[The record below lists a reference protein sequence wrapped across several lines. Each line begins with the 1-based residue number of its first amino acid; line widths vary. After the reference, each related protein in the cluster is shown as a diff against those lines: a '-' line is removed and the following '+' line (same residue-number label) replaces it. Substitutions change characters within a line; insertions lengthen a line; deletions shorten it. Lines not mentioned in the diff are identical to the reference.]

1 TGLITMATRELGIAP
16 DLISVYGPD
25 TAVTPVTGSTTASRQ
40 TFLSGNALVMACE
53 ALKEE
58 LFNRAADHI
67 GSTPSTLKIDGSRI
81 IDQESGKSV
90 ELKELG
96 NHFRMEKR
104 YVAPP
109 STQIFEKKYISKWG
123 TSDFRS
129 QPTHFCYAYTTQA
142 AIVEVD
148 PETGEVKVLKVLA
161 SVDVGKIISRPAIE
175 GQIHGGVMMGIG
187 MALSEQFLI
196 ENGINTT
203 DSLHKIRMP
212 LAEMTPEVVS
222 LIVEVPHPLGPRG
235 AKGFAEAPQLA
246 TAPAILN
253 AIFDAIGVRIYDT
266 PADKKRVKEALEK
279 AR

>member
-1 TGLITMATRELGIAP
+1 LVTMATRELGISP
-16 DLISVYGPD
+16 DMISVYGPD

-40 TFLSGNALVMACE
+40 TFLSGNALVMACQ
-53 ALKEE
+53 ALKDE

-67 GSTPSTLKIDGSRI
+67 GVSPVHMKFDGNRI
-81 IDQESGKSV
+81 TDQESGKSI
-90 ELKELG
+90 ELRELG
-96 NHFRMEKR
+96 DHFRMEKK

-109 STQIFEKKYISKWG
+109 SAQIFEKRHISKWG
-123 TSDFRS
+123 TPEFRS

-142 AIVEVD
+142 AIVEVS
-148 PETGEVKVLKVLA
+148 PETGDVRVLKVLA
-161 SVDVGKIISRPAIE
+161 SVDVGRIINRAAIE

-187 MALSEQFLI
+187 MALSEQFLV
-196 ENGINTT
+196 ENGVNTT
-203 DSLHKIRMP
+203 DSLHKVRMP

-253 AIFDAIGVRIYDT
+253 AIYDAVGIRINEL
-266 PADKKRVKEALEK
+266 PADKRRVKEAINALN
-279 AR
+279 R